1 MGRNEDESKYI
12 GSTITEDEQE
22 CAHKCCEE
30 KDCSLSWF
38 IAVEGG
44 DEEDEDNC
52 FLVNCDSPH
61 HCRLKDSKLKDSV
74 THIFRKSS
82 FTTITT
88 TTTGSPRIDPFLKA
102 IANYNLGSDEMKVL
116 VDTLGDLDVKEQTK
130 IKVLIDSVLA
140 EHGGKVSGSSKI
152 TTATTSEATPT
163 KNTTVT
169 TTETTTTTTS
179 TTSTESPRME
189 KESKKTT
196 TKSDSEKTVKAQP
209 KEDTQS
215 SPDKTEKSKRPD
227 WMKPKDSVVT
237 PGTDGTTKL
246 SAKKH
251 SEKQL
256 QPPRIHMGLLT
267 AACVIGVVA
276 TVIVLATMRQGVQ
289 RAWRKKDYIDA
300 DYLINGMYQP
310 NI

>member
-1 MGRNEDESKYI
+1 MLRSFRLSSCLLVLIFFCFDDGGVSVDGRRSYVPSHRRSRPHPYPHLYGTCVVGSVNKNTGLFMGRNEEESKYI
-12 GSTITEDEQE
+12 GSTITEDERE

-82 FTTITT
+82 STTITT
-88 TTTGSPRIDPFLKA
+88 TTTGSPRIDPLLKA

-116 VDTLGDLDVKEQTK
+116 VDTLDDLDVKERTK

-163 KNTTVT
+163 KNTTIT
-169 TTETTTTTTS
+169 TTETTTTTS

-189 KESKKTT
+189 K
-196 TKSDSEKTVKAQP
+196 
-209 KEDTQS
+209 
-215 SPDKTEKSKRPD
+215 
-227 WMKPKDSVVT
+227 
-237 PGTDGTTKL
+237 
-246 SAKKH
+246 
-251 SEKQL
+251 QL
-256 QPPRIHMGLLT
+256 QPPRIHMGILA
-267 AACVIGVVA
+267 AACVIGVVI
-276 TVIVLATMRQGVQ
+276 TVIVLATMQGVH
-289 RAWRKKDYIDA
+289 REWRKKDYIDA